1 MQRTMRFVRTVQ
13 RSMRRTIGLGISL
26 IRCVLVTIIV
36 LIVGAFSGSVV
47 MAQPVIPGLPVIPPF
62 TLPDL
67 TNLQPLQVPTIPE
80 VLDQLVPPKEFP
92 PVVDPVPPVAALS
105 PEDQSAGLS
114 DIQAFRAALMPSDV
128 GDALFDHYPA
138 GLADMT
144 NGQIIDVRDIT
155 ATAAGLVGAPV
166 RQVTQF
172 KFRTND
178 ASDIASFGT
187 ASLVMPAAPWTGG
200 GSRPIVVNNL
210 PIDALGRA
218 CTAGYTLAHGPSIT
232 TTNVTDF
239 IPPVTAASLAA
250 PNGGYAVLLTDHEG
264 PRMAYAEPKVAGQT
278 ILDSIRAMR
287 SLFAD
292 ELGDSR
298 MVMTGYSGGAIATNG
313 AAKLIDSYAP
323 DLKPLIV
330 GAALGGTPID
340 FAVLTQSMNG
350 VVNAAKGVELGA
362 GIGVAREHPEI
373 LSAVNNAGTQVAEI
387 TRDLC
392 ITGVGL
398 FGLLPIDLAMVA
410 NIIDPFRSDLA
421 NKIYAETKMAGVKY
435 GTPLFVYNG
444 NEEFWIPKIMAQ
456 QLYEEQCA
464 LGTPSVLRLPFGEH
478 VIAAVTGLPE
488 ALLWMHDRLR
498 GVPAPSECY

>member
-1 MQRTMRFVRTVQ
+1 MGMQRTTKFDCTVRRFTRRTTEHGRVFVRY
-13 RSMRRTIGLGISL
+13 
-26 IRCVLVTIIV
+26 VLVTVIA
-36 LIVGAFSGSVV
+36 LIVGVFSGSIAS
-47 MAQPVIPGLPVIPPF
+47 AQPVIPGLPAIPSIV
-62 TLPDL
+62 LPDL
-67 TNLQPLQVPTIPE
+67 TQLQPLQLPTIPE
-80 VLDQLVPPKEFP
+80 VLDQFIPPKEFP
-92 PVVDPVPPVAALS
+92 PIIGPVPPVAALA
-105 PEDQSAGLS
+105 PEDQAAGLN

-128 GDALFDHYPA
+128 GDELFDHYPA
-138 GLADMT
+138 NLADMAE
-144 NGQIIDVRDIT
+144 GQIIDVRDIT
-155 ATAAGLVGAPV
+155 ATAAPLVGAPV
-166 RQVTQF
+166 RNVTQY

-187 ASLVMPAAPWTGG
+187 ASIAVPAAPWMGG

-218 CTAGYTLAHGPSIT
+218 CTAGYTLAHGPSLT

-239 IPPVTAASLAA
+239 IPPVTAFALAA
-250 PNGGYAVLLTDHEG
+250 GYAVLIPDHEG

-278 ILDSIRAMR
+278 ILDSIRGMR
-287 SLFAD
+287 NLFPD
-292 ELGDSR
+292 EFGDSR

-323 DLKPLIV
+323 DLKPFIA

-362 GIGVAREHPEI
+362 GIGVAREFPEI
-373 LSAVNNAGTQVAEI
+373 LTAVNNAGTQIAEI

-398 FGLLPIDLAMVA
+398 FGLLPIDLAMAA
-410 NIIDPFRSDLA
+410 NIVDPFHSDLA

-435 GTPLFVYNG
+435 GTPMFVYNG
-444 NEEFWIPKIMAQ
+444 NEEFWIPKIMAE
-456 QLYEEQCA
+456 QLYQEQCA
-464 LGTPSVLRLPFGEH
+464 LGTPSVLRLPPGEH

-488 ALLWMHDRLR
+488 ALLWIHERLR
-498 GVPAPSECY
+498 GVPAPTEC